1 MRRLFPLMLL
11 CAAVPPPA
19 AADGLDAA
27 AIVRALARPAPSAT
41 AFVELR
47 GSALLRQPLRVSGE
61 YRRPDAGTLVREVH
75 APYRETTTIRGGQAT
90 IERDGKPAQRF
101 ELVRVP
107 ELAGL
112 QASFSALLAG
122 DAAALQRQYRVQA
135 EGDARAWTLTLQPQD
150 AALAKRVRQV
160 ELHGAGDELRCIET
174 VPVRGDAQRT
184 LLGGA
189 AQAAAPSLD
198 AMALQKLCRSSG

>member
-1 MRRLFPLMLL
+1 MRLFLLMLL
-11 CAAVPPPA
+11 CAGVPPLAA
-19 AADGLDAA
+19 AADGLDAT
-27 AIVRALARPAPSAT
+27 AIVHALARPAPSAT

-47 GSALLRQPLRVSGE
+47 GSALLKQPLRVSGE
-61 YRRPDAGTLVREVH
+61 YRRPDADTLVREVR
-75 APYRETTTIRGGQAT
+75 APYHETTTIRGGQAT
-90 IERDGKPAQRF
+90 IERDGKSPQHF
-101 ELVRVP
+101 ELARVP

-112 QASFSALLAG
+112 QASFSALLSG

-135 EGDARAWTLTLQPQD
+135 EGDTQRWTLTLQPLD

-184 LLGGA
+184 LLGSA
-189 AQAAAPSLD
+189 AQAAAPQLD
-198 AMALQKLCRSSG
+198 AAALLQLCRSGA